1 MIQDLGD
8 FNSATLIFGG
18 PFSNLEATEAVFRAA
33 RCHRIGAD
41 RMICTGDIAAVC
53 ADPHA
58 TSSLI
63 RESGIA
69 VVMGNCEESFG
80 VGAADC
86 GCGFEDDSI
95 CDRLALQW
103 FSYTQQRLDQST
115 TRWMSGLPRRL
126 DFTMAGHRLAVIH
139 GAVSSINGFV
149 FESSAKELIVRE
161 VELADVD
168 GVIGG
173 HTGLPFTRMVE
184 GHLWHN
190 AGVIGLPANDGTPRV
205 WYSLMIPEG
214 NTIRIETRALHYDHA
229 TTAAKMRHEG
239 LPEAYAGSLLTGL
252 WPSMEYLP
260 NAEAAAQGRSLVP
273 TVQIWS
279 TSGDR

>member
-1 MIQDLGD
+1 M
-8 FNSATLIFGG
+8 
-18 PFSNLEATEAVFRAA
+18 
-33 RCHRIGAD
+33 
-41 RMICTGDIAAVC
+41 
-53 ADPHA
+53 
-58 TSSLI
+58 
-63 RESGIA
+63 
-69 VVMGNCEESFG
+69 
-80 VGAADC
+80 
-86 GCGFEDDSI
+86 
-95 CDRLALQW
+95 
-103 FSYTQQRLDQST
+103 
-115 TRWMSGLPRRL
+115 
-126 DFTMAGHRLAVIH
+126 
-139 GAVSSINGFV
+139 